1 MAAKSVIHDRLRA
14 RWAKQGGGPEMEAR
28 LRAAKEELARR
39 EKVARARA
47 SGTSLPES
55 MLTPTRDPATVAATD
70 AGADASTPPK
80 TPQISVDAIM
90 EEAREE
96 IAKRVE
102 RARTEGVREGDPRL
116 IHPDD
121 DDEELKALEA
131 GCVVVGGEKTR
142 VLTPP
147 ETIDPAHPIARL
159 KDDANAALRRGEYE
173 LAKALYDEAL
183 KNPSSSAHPDP
194 RSRLSEKTAL
204 GLLPADL
211 AGVLLSNRSK
221 ARLLL
226 DEPEIELACADAVAA
241 CALCPNWA
249 KPRAR
254 LAEARDRF
262 PRDPVRASR
271 RASFLKE
278 FFRALATSRFV
289 LTRGKAFRQSRV
301 RVNDTCLPS
310 AYRVTRRRARSRART
325 RWR

>member
-131 GCVVVGGEKTR
+131 GCVVVGGAKTR

-183 KNPSSSAHPDP
+183 APTGEK
-194 RSRLSEKTAL
+194 KTAL

-271 RASFLKE
+271 RASFLEKFY
-278 FFRALATSRFV
+278 FFFAFARCQPHDLTSGNFFHPPIT
-289 LTRGKAFRQSRV
+289 LQHI
-301 RVNDTCLPS
+301 
-310 AYRVTRRRARSRART
+310 
-325 RWR
+325 

>member
-183 KNPSSSAHPDP
+183 APTGEK
-194 RSRLSEKTAL
+194 KTAL

-249 KPRAR
+249 KPRRAAR
-254 LAEARDRF
+254 GGARPLPAR
-262 PRDPVRASR
+262 PRSRVASR
-271 RASFLKE
+271 VVS
-278 FFRALATSRFV
+278 
-289 LTRGKAFRQSRV
+289 
-301 RVNDTCLPS
+301 
-310 AYRVTRRRARSRART
+310 
-325 RWR
+325 

>member
-1 MAAKSVIHDRLRA
+1 MTAKSVNDRLRA

-55 MLTPTRDPATVAATD
+55 MLTPTRDPAAAATD
-70 AGADASTPPK
+70 ADANADAAAPSTPP
-80 TPQISVDAIM
+80 PPPISVDAIM
-90 EEAREE
+90 EEAKEE
-96 IAKRVE
+96 ITKRIE
-102 RARTEGVREGDPRL
+102 RARMEGVQDGDPRL
-116 IHPDD
+116 IDPDD

-147 ETIDPAHPIARL
+147 ETIDNAHPIARL

-183 KNPSSSAHPDP
+183 APAAGVEPPRAKISSADP
-194 RSRLSEKTAL
+194 RSREKTAL

-211 AGVLLSNRSK
+211 AGVLLSNRAK
-221 ARLLL
+221 TRLLL

-254 LAEARDRF
+254 LAEARARLLPTR
-262 PRDPVRASR
+262 PR
-271 RASFLKE
+271 
-278 FFRALATSRFV
+278 
-289 LTRGKAFRQSRV
+289 SRV
-301 RVNDTCLPS
+301 
-310 AYRVTRRRARSRART
+310 ARRFLRSFFARWQPHVSF
-325 RWR
+325 

>member
-183 KNPSSSAHPDP
+183 KNSSSSAHPDP

-271 RASFLKE
+271 RASFREKFY
-278 FFRALATSRFV
+278 FFFAFARWQPHD
-289 LTRGKAFRQSRV
+289 LTRGNFFHPPITLQHI
-301 RVNDTCLPS
+301 
-310 AYRVTRRRARSRART
+310 
-325 RWR
+325 